1 MSVLGPPIR
10 PKPAE
15 PAPEKWETVRPG
27 LEKSTRTGLFRT
39 VDINTTAEDY
49 LRELARRQAP

>member
-1 MSVLGPPIR
+1 MTLGPPIR
-10 PKPAE
+10 PKPAPP
-15 PAPEKWETVRPG
+15 PAEVWETVRPG

-49 LRELARRQAP
+49 LRELARQAAP